1 MGHPLSIQTD
11 TPLAGRLV
19 RVNPITDR
27 ELGYVANEHASTTS
41 DTRETILDQIT
52 ELRKEFNARRRSTR
66 PLTAA
71 LESAY
76 EIRMQRLYDRLD
88 AAGGTPESAG

>member
-1 MGHPLSIQTD
+1 MSKF
-11 TPLAGRLV
+11 
-19 RVNPITDR
+19 TDR
-27 ELGYVANEHASTTS
+27 ELGYVANEHASN
-41 DTRETILDQIT
+41 DNRETILDQIT
-52 ELRKEFNARRRSTR
+52 ELRNEFNARRRSAR

-88 AAGGTPESAG
+88 AAGRRPEGAG